1 MATPSIS
8 PDTTLQLKRTFQAPR
23 ERVYRAWT
31 DPEEMKSWAAPSE
44 DYEVAA
50 EVDLRVGGKYRIQ
63 MTHRDGAVHTA
74 YGEYEVVSA
83 PEKLVYTWSWEDGVA
98 KDTLVTVEF
107 RDLGA
112 ATELTLTHER
122 FPNTEARDKHS
133 QGWSGCVERLE
144 QLVAGLV
151 YGVLNVTLPLFLA
164 SAMHPC
170 LFWLG
175 WVRW

>member
-31 DPEEMKSWAAPSE
+31 DPEEMKNWAAPSE

-74 YGEYEVVSA
+74 YGEYREVSA
-83 PEKLVYTWSWEDGVA
+83 PEKLVYTWSWEDGFA

-107 RDLGA
+107 RDLGS
-112 ATELTLTHER
+112 ATKLILTHER
-122 FPNTEARDKHS
+122 FPDAESRGKHS
-133 QGWSGCVERLE
+133 EGWSGCLGRLE
-144 QLVAGLV
+144 ELVQG
-151 YGVLNVTLPLFLA
+151 
-164 SAMHPC
+164 
-170 LFWLG
+170 
-175 WVRW
+175 